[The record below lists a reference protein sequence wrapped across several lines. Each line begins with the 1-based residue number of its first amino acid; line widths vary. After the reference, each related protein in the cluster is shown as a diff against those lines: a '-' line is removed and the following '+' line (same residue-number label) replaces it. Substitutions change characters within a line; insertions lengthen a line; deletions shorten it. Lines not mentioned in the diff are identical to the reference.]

1 MEIHPPI
8 KRPSQVV
15 AWLGF
20 GISLALF
27 ILVWILNGFI
37 LYLVGQSNHDIAGL
51 YMLMFM
57 IGSILGILG
66 LAFSIIGLIT
76 ACRNA
81 LKKFPSVMG
90 IVLCCASLISVF
102 IPFFIAASIKAEK
115 EEISLQNNTD
125 NPNEEDGIIKNK
137 TDIILYIH
145 GLGDVKCSKSGD
157 NNFDNLSA
165 FSKYQFLREFKTW
178 MQTNGYTKNASIVIK
193 SDKNIDYQY
202 IVNVIEVLNELGIK
216 DYQVGTN

>member
-1 MEIHPPI
+1 MEIPPTI

-27 ILVWILNGFI
+27 ILVWTLNGFI

-57 IGSILGILG
+57 IGSILGVLG

-76 ACRNA
+76 ACRYV
-81 LKKFPSVMG
+81 LKKLPSVMG
-90 IVLCCASLISVF
+90 IILCCASLISIFV
-102 IPFFIAASIKAEK
+102 PFFISATIKAEK
-115 EEISLQNNTD
+115 EEIALQNSTD
-125 NPNEEDGIIKNK
+125 NLNEEDGIIKNK
-137 TDIILYIH
+137 TEIILYIH
-145 GLGDVKCSKSGD
+145 GFGDVKCCKSGN

-165 FSKYQFLREFKTW
+165 FSKYKFLREFKTW

-193 SDKNIDYQY
+193 SDKNVDYQY
-202 IVNVIEVLNELGIK
+202 IVNVIEVLNQLGIK
-216 DYQVGTN
+216 DYRVESN